1 MTFIAVVLLAL
12 SAFVHAGWNLTS
24 KKQSPTIAF
33 YFFANIFGGFILSPV
48 LLFSWGRISQIPQNI
63 WMFVVISGLSLSVYL
78 SFLAGAYRTGDMSI
92 AYPLTR
98 SLPVIFVTM
107 AVTFLG
113 KGQEV
118 GSWFIFGI
126 SLVVIGCFLLP
137 IKKIYEPRFRNYLN
151 ISCFFAV
158 MAAIGITSYT
168 IIDSEALRCLG
179 EIPGKSFNKIEAS
192 VIYLI
197 LQGLSSSFWMG
208 AFIIFSPMERQ
219 SFIAVLRFSK
229 GQVVL
234 TSIGLYL
241 GYGLALASMNYV
253 TNVSYVAAFRQLSIP
268 IGATFGMVILNEPR
282 YMPKIIGVTAIF
294 VGLVIAG
301 LT

>member
-1 MTFIAVVLLAL
+1 
-12 SAFVHAGWNLTS
+12 
-24 KKQSPTIAF
+24 
-33 YFFANIFGGFILSPV
+33 
-48 LLFSWGRISQIPQNI
+48 
-63 WMFVVISGLSLSVYL
+63 
-78 SFLAGAYRTGDMSI
+78 
-92 AYPLTR
+92 
-98 SLPVIFVTM
+98 
-107 AVTFLG
+107 
-113 KGQEV
+113 
-118 GSWFIFGI
+118 
-126 SLVVIGCFLLP
+126 
-137 IKKIYEPRFRNYLN
+137 
-151 ISCFFAV
+151 

-219 SFIAVLRFSK
+219 SFTAVLRFSK